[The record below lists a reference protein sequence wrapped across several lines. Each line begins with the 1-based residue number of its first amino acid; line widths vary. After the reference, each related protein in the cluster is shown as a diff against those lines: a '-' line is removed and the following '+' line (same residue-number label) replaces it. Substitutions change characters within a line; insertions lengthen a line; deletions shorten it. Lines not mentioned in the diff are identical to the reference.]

1 MKSLGEKMYGTKN
14 VAAAGVLLLAAI
26 AGTVAISW
34 KNGTLPAAKE
44 SIVAAARSVFSLEE
58 KVPHAVPLSESEP
71 VRLRIPDI
79 FIDTNFVP
87 LGLQDNGEIEI
98 PEGYT
103 EVGWYTYGPTPGEI
117 GPSVVLGHVDSYQGP
132 GVFLFLGQ
140 LKEGNLVY
148 VDRKDGTTATFRVT
162 GLERYNRDEFPTQKV
177 YGNLDYAGIRLITCS
192 GTYNHETLE
201 YDRVL
206 VVYGELVDE
215 TMAQ

>member
-1 MKSLGEKMYGTKN
+1 MKLFREQTYGIKN
-14 VAAAGVLLLAAI
+14 AIAVGFVLLAVIVGA
-26 AGTVAISW
+26 VAISW
-34 KNGTLPAAKE
+34 KNENQEL
-44 SIVAAARSVFSLEE
+44 VAQEE
-58 KVPHAVPLSESEP
+58 KIYTEPAVPLSESEP

-117 GPSVVLGHVDSYQGP
+117 GPSVVLGHVDSYEGP
-132 GVFLFLGQ
+132 GVFIYLGQ
-140 LKEGNLVY
+140 LKVGSLVY
-148 VDRKDGTTATFRVT
+148 VDRADGTTAAFRVT
-162 GLERYNRDEFPTQKV
+162 ALERYNRDEFPTQKV

-206 VVYGELVDE
+206 VVYGELVDD

>member
-1 MKSLGEKMYGTKN
+1 MCGAKN
-14 VAAAGVLLLAAI
+14 VAAAGMLLVAAV
-26 AGTVAISW
+26 AGTAAISW
-34 KNGTLPAAKE
+34 KNGTLPVTKD
-44 SIVAAARSVFSLEE
+44 SLVASARNMFSFEE
-58 KVPHAVPLSESEP
+58 KVPHATPLSESDP

-140 LKEGNLVY
+140 LKEGSVVY
-148 VDRKDGTTATFRVT
+148 IDREDGTTATFRVT
-162 GLERYNRDEFPTQKV
+162 ALERYNRDEFPTEKV

-192 GTYNHETLE
+192 GTYNRDTLE

-215 TMAQ
+215 AAAQ